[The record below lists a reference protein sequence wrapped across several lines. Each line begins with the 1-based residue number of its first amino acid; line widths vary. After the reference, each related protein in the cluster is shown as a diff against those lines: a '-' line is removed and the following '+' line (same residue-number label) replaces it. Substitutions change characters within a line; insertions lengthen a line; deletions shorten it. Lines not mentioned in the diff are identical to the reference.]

1 MSTATPGVSR
11 PSRSQIVRGRRRR
24 LALGLLAV
32 LLGALAA
39 PASGEIP
46 VGRVSSGQIPVD
58 WTDAEKEEFLRTAKV
73 VHRKTLPTGVTLS
86 SRATLS
92 NGRFTHDAHIQT
104 FNVHHKKAKV
114 GGRTFL
120 DFYDSY
126 RFNIAAYHLDRLLAL
141 NMVPVSVER
150 TIQGKPAAVTWWVDD
165 ALMTLGERHSKRTP
179 IPDIG
184 LWNDQR
190 YQARAFNQLI
200 YNSDPHL
207 GNHLIDKNWKL
218 WMIDFTRAFRTF
230 RKLYD
235 AKVLDTV
242 DRRFYDGLHRL
253 TEESLQ
259 RAIAPYLGGRERKAI
274 LVRRDLLLEHFDARI
289 AEEGEDAVICTLP
302 GH

>member
-1 MSTATPGVSR
+1 
-11 PSRSQIVRGRRRR
+11 
-24 LALGLLAV
+24 LALGIVAV
-32 LLGALAA
+32 LCAALGP
-39 PASGEIP
+39 PASAEIS
-46 VGRVSSGQIPVD
+46 VGRVSGGQIPVD
-58 WTDAEKEEFLRTAKV
+58 WTDAEKEEFLRTAEV
-73 VHRKTLPTGVTLS
+73 VERETLPTGVTLS

-104 FNVHHKKAKV
+104 FNVHRKKAKV

-126 RFNIAAYHLDRLLAL
+126 RFNIAAYRLDRRLGL

-150 TIQGKPAAVTWWVDD
+150 RIQGKPAAVTWWVDD
-165 ALMTLGERHSKRTP
+165 VLMSLRERYSKRTP
-179 IPDIG
+179 IPDIA

-230 RKLYD
+230 RKLPD
-235 AKVLDTV
+235 VKVLDTV
-242 DRRFYDGLHRL
+242 DRRFYDGLQRL
-253 TEESLQ
+253 TEESLKE
-259 RAIAPYLGGRERKAI
+259 ATAPHLGGRERKAI
-274 LVRRDLLLEHFDARI
+274 LVRRDLLLEHLDTRI